1 MTPDRNMSRCSDYS
15 KAIYAWLIGTEKE
28 KRDFVQPLNVQANL
42 ANNQRL
48 VDPQR
53 LARHADLMQRTAENL
68 CYIRLYTERN
78 HHPRENEFRKLW
90 NTELGLLD
98 FDWDE
103 IERRLG

>member
-15 KAIYAWLIGTEKE
+15 KAIYAWLIGTEEE

-68 CYIRLYTERN
+68 CYLRLFKERN
-78 HHPRENEFRKLW
+78 HPSFEF
-90 NTELGLLD
+90 LLL
-98 FDWDE
+98 
-103 IERRLG
+103 I